1 MSFRRAAAV
10 DANQAEI
17 VRALRAAGCTVQVL
31 SSVGSGCPDV
41 LVGRAGVNLL
51 LEIKDGA
58 KVPSKQALTPVQV
71 EWHATWAG
79 QVVIVK
85 TVEQALFVVGLL
97 KAA

>member
-10 DANQAEI
+10 DANQKEI
-17 VRALRAAGCTVQVL
+17 VKALRQAGVTVQVL
-31 SSVGSGCPDV
+31 SAVGQGCPD
-41 LVGRAGVNLL
+41 LLAARCGVNYL

-58 KVPSKQALTPVQV
+58 KVLSKQALTPVQV

-79 QVVIVK
+79 QVAIVK
-85 TVEQALFVVGLL
+85 TVEQALVAVGLL